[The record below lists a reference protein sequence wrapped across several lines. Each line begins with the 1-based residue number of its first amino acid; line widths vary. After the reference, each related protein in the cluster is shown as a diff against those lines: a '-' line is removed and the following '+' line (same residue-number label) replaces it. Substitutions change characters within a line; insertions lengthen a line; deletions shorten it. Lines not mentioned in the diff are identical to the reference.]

1 MDTYYTMFRHR
12 HIFSQKP
19 KQPLLKKTPPD
30 KRILWRS
37 ISQEITQSIKK
48 HTSTE
53 KKALLSEDIVLEI
66 IV

>member
-1 MDTYYTMFRHR
+1 MFRR
-12 HIFSQKP
+12 IFSRKP
-19 KQPLLKKTPPD
+19 KQPLLKKSQSD

-48 HTSTE
+48 QPLTE
-53 KKALLSEDIVLEI
+53 KKALLSDDIVIEI

>member
-1 MDTYYTMFRHR
+1 MFRR
-12 HIFSQKP
+12 IFSRKP
-19 KQPLLKKTPPD
+19 KQPLLKKTPQD

-48 HTSTE
+48 HTPTE
-53 KKALLSEDIVLEI
+53 KKALLSDDIVIEI

>member
-1 MDTYYTMFRHR
+1 MLRR
-12 HIFSQKP
+12 IFSRKP

-48 HTSTE
+48 HTPTE
-53 KKALLSEDIVLEI
+53 KNALQPYDIVLEI